1 MCMRQIHVGEYR
13 CALTLVCLY
22 IFPAMIRD
30 ASCRAIEY
38 EQMQRYST
46 CSIHIIVRSTL
57 VPSNYICIQVISQ
70 ANKVRKYES
79 TFVHIVTYCTYGKY
93 GLLYIKSKS
102 APSVTSEFRVIRC
115 TPTGMTSQLEHGGEW
130 EASITFLPQ
139 TNNIQ

>member
-70 ANKVRKYES
+70 ANKVRKYLRTHS
-79 TFVHIVTYCTYGKY
+79 HILYIWQLY